1 MDDYALWGIILLV
14 VFVLIDGLFYGFGA
28 AIQMVNEAD
37 LEKKETEGDKRAA
50 HLLQIINQPFRF
62 INFLHIAVA
71 ICTLMGGIVIFFM
84 LGKTWYWILGVLGM
98 LLVQQIFGV
107 CIPKK
112 IVCRNPEKYAYRL
125 WGLIH
130 VLCIPLYPFVWVV
143 TGISYLIL
151 KIFGINMKDMGE
163 SVTEEEIMSMV
174 NEGHEQGVLQASEA
188 EMITNIFEFTDK
200 EASDIMTHRTS
211 IVALDETMK
220 IKDAV
225 PFILE
230 ENQSRFPVYRDNIDD
245 IVGIL
250 HLKDV
255 MIANEDPDKAD
266 LMLKDIDGL
275 LREAY
280 FIPETRNID
289 ALFKEMQSQKMHMVI
304 VVDEYGQTT
313 GLVTMEDILEE
324 IVGNIMD
331 EYDEEEYSITKQ
343 EDGTYLINGVVAL
356 DEVEDAVEGLE
367 FSDDDYD
374 DYDTLN
380 GLLIANLDRI
390 PQDGEQPV
398 INYNGFEFHV
408 IKIENK
414 TIQTVRIRKLSDPSQ
429 N

>member
-37 LEKKETEGDKRAA
+37 LEKKEAEGDKRAA

-151 KIFGINMKDMGE
+151 KIFGINMKDTGE

-174 NEGHEQGVLQASEA
+174 NEGHEQGVLQ
-188 EMITNIFEFTDK
+188 IFLNL
-200 EASDIMTHRTS
+200 R
-211 IVALDETMK
+211 
-220 IKDAV
+220 IKK
-225 PFILE
+225 P
-230 ENQSRFPVYRDNIDD
+230 
-245 IVGIL
+245 
-250 HLKDV
+250 
-255 MIANEDPDKAD
+255 
-266 LMLKDIDGL
+266 
-275 LREAY
+275 
-280 FIPETRNID
+280 
-289 ALFKEMQSQKMHMVI
+289 
-304 VVDEYGQTT
+304 
-313 GLVTMEDILEE
+313 
-324 IVGNIMD
+324 
-331 EYDEEEYSITKQ
+331 
-343 EDGTYLINGVVAL
+343 LI
-356 DEVEDAVEGLE
+356 
-367 FSDDDYD
+367 S
-374 DYDTLN
+374 
-380 GLLIANLDRI
+380 
-390 PQDGEQPV
+390 
-398 INYNGFEFHV
+398 
-408 IKIENK
+408 
-414 TIQTVRIRKLSDPSQ
+414 
-429 N
+429 